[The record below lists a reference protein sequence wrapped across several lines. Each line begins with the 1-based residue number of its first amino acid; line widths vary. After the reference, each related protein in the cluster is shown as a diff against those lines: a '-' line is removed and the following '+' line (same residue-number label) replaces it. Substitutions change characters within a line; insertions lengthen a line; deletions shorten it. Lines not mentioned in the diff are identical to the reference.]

1 MGYHCLVQLVQEI
14 FTNAK
19 TGQKLGVAAAAAAAA
34 KMNTTIRTNDN
45 NNISKKF

>member
-1 MGYHCLVQLVQEI
+1 MSLVQEI

-19 TGQKLGVAAAAAAAA
+19 TGQKLGVAAAAAAA

>member
-1 MGYHCLVQLVQEI
+1 MSLVQEI

-19 TGQKLGVAAAAAAAA
+19 TGQKLGVAAAAA